1 MQRPF
6 AIWPLVFFLLFLAMG
21 GLYGGI
27 AMLIDP
33 TGGSLQLTETLPLLP
48 ISSFILPGIFLLVV
62 MGLVPLLLIYGLLV
76 SPKWKWVERLFRWS
90 GHHWSWTGTVGLG
103 IALAIWLIIEGLLIG
118 FEWAIQYITTVDGF
132 LIMLLVLMPGVR
144 KFYAD
149 VS

>member
-1 MQRPF
+1 MQRPL
-6 AIWPLVFFLLFLAMG
+6 AIWPLVFFLLFLALG

-48 ISSFILPGIFLLVV
+48 VSNFVLPGIFLLVV
-62 MGLVPLLLIYGLLV
+62 MGLVPLLLIYGLLAR
-76 SPKWKWVERLFRWS
+76 PKWKWAEKLTRWS
-90 GHHWSWTGTVGLG
+90 GHHWAWTGTIGFG
-103 IALAIWLIIEGLLIG
+103 IILAIWLIVEGLLIG
-118 FEWAIQYITTVDGF
+118 FEWAIQYITAIDGV
-132 LIMLLVLMPGVR
+132 LIILLVLMPPVR